1 MYRYFLKISNT
12 ERISLWKSKRSSDE
26 IIKPLTTCDD
36 SLAPALSYTGN
47 KTRVKFD
54 GACLKQDKTTF
65 THGKTVNIYIAYE
78 INLQGYVNSS
88 SSLFGALKLVKTSDI
103 EKCKYSGDGTGFDM
117 KGTFSFPTG
126 RFDKNVIIFGVDISS
141 SVHIDHKKKY
151 ILILGEVPMQR
162 LDDTTLNAEKTYQ
175 INFTES
181 RKKFC
186 LSLHYNGANNYLFIN
201 CIEIQKFKA
210 KDSEINAIR

>member
-78 INLQGYVNSS
+78 INL
-88 SSLFGALKLVKTSDI
+88 
-103 EKCKYSGDGTGFDM
+103 
-117 KGTFSFPTG
+117 
-126 RFDKNVIIFGVDISS
+126 
-141 SVHIDHKKKY
+141 
-151 ILILGEVPMQR
+151 
-162 LDDTTLNAEKTYQ
+162 
-175 INFTES
+175 
-181 RKKFC
+181 
-186 LSLHYNGANNYLFIN
+186 
-201 CIEIQKFKA
+201 
-210 KDSEINAIR
+210 